1 MAQILLNRP
10 SSLRIPRPRA
20 LTGLQAAAL
29 AAAGTIAGAGVVCL
43 VLSPFVGAAVFDDL
57 WGVEPLGYI
66 GAILLIVGLGATA
79 IGLAVAAA
87 GQAARAAAQGDAA
100 QASGEEQS
108 SHWREMT
115 LGFFNEFDHDLGRP
129 LRRITGRQ
137 RELRAALKATSEA
150 PDPEVMELLDEI
162 ERQAV
167 NYRLMLSN
175 IQVLVQSEA
184 PGTPLEL
191 APVEPAE
198 VVRRIVDRYTPVA
211 LESGKDISWWAEPQQ
226 FGMVV
231 SNSHAIEHIV
241 ANLIDNAVTHA
252 GSHVEVSLTRDD
264 TTFYVQV
271 WDDGPGIP
279 RHYLEFLFE
288 RGWTPEV
295 GRREE
300 KTSSGLGLFIART
313 LARHSGGELTV
324 DSLIA
329 PEEGHHTSFLLALP
343 LNGR

>member
-1 MAQILLNRP
+1 MAHLALNRP
-10 SSLRIPRPRA
+10 SNLQVPKKLLLA
-20 LTGLQAAAL
+20 LLATGLV
-29 AAAGTIAGAGVVCL
+29 AAAGIGCL
-43 VLSPFVGAAVFDDL
+43 VISPVVGPVAFDSL

-66 GAILLIVGLGATA
+66 GAVLLIVGLAGASVA
-79 IGLAVAAA
+79 LAVAAV
-87 GQAARAAAQGDAA
+87 GQASRAVAERSGGEIAGDD
-100 QASGEEQS
+100 QND
-108 SHWREMT
+108 HWREVT

-129 LRRITGRQ
+129 LRRIAGRE
-137 RELRAALKATSEA
+137 RELRAAIRASGDP

-184 PGTPLEL
+184 PGEALDMS
-191 APVEPAE
+191 PVESAE
-198 VVRRIVDRYTPVA
+198 VVRRIVERYVPVA
-211 LESGKDISWWAEPQQ
+211 LEVGKEISWWAEPPD
-226 FGMVV
+226 FGMVS
-231 SNSHAIEHIV
+231 SNSHAIEHVV

-252 GSHVEVSLTRDD
+252 HSQVEVSLTRDD
-264 TTFYVQV
+264 GTFFVSV

-279 RHYLEFLFE
+279 AQYHEFLFD

-313 LARHSGGELTV
+313 LARHCGGDLTV
-324 DSLIA
+324 ESV
-329 PEEGHHTSFLLALP
+329 PEPQEGHHSLFRLALP
-343 LNGR
+343 LKGR

>member
-1 MAQILLNRP
+1 MAQLTFNRP
-10 SSLRIPRPRA
+10 IGVRLPRGQILVLGIA
-20 LTGLQAAAL
+20 AFVAATG
-29 AAAGTIAGAGVVCL
+29 IVCL
-43 VLSPFVGAAVFDDL
+43 ILSPIIGPAAFDSL

-66 GAILLIVGLGATA
+66 GAILLI
-79 IGLAVAAA
+79 IGLAAGALGLAVTAIRQAALAAA
-87 GQAARAAAQGDAA
+87 ERDDRERF
-100 QASGEEQS
+100 GEEQS
-108 SHWREMT
+108 EHWREVT
-115 LGFFNEFDHDLGRP
+115 LDFFSEFDHDLGRP

-137 RELRAALKATSEA
+137 RELRAALRASGDEA
-150 PDPEVMELLDEI
+150 DPEVMELLDEI

-184 PGTPLEL
+184 PGEPLDM
-191 APVEPAE
+191 APMEPAE

-211 LESGKDISWWAEPQQ
+211 LENGKEISWWAEPQD
-226 FGMVV
+226 FGMVS

-252 GSHVEVSLTRDD
+252 DSHVEVSLTRDD
-264 TTFYVQV
+264 VAYYVKV

-279 RHYLEFLFE
+279 TQYHEFLFD

-300 KTSSGLGLFIART
+300 KTSSGLGLFIAST
-313 LARHSGGELTV
+313 LARNCRGALAVES
-324 DSLIA
+324 I
-329 PEEGHHTSFLLALP
+329 PEPQEGHYTSFLLTMP
-343 LNGR
+343 LKGR

>member
-10 SSLRIPRPRA
+10 SSLRIPKPRA
-20 LTGLQAAAL
+20 LTGLQAVAV

-211 LESGKDISWWAEPQQ
+211 P
-226 FGMVV
+226 
-231 SNSHAIEHIV
+231 
-241 ANLIDNAVTHA
+241 
-252 GSHVEVSLTRDD
+252 
-264 TTFYVQV
+264 
-271 WDDGPGIP
+271 
-279 RHYLEFLFE
+279 
-288 RGWTPEV
+288 
-295 GRREE
+295 
-300 KTSSGLGLFIART
+300 
-313 LARHSGGELTV
+313 
-324 DSLIA
+324 
-329 PEEGHHTSFLLALP
+329 
-343 LNGR
+343 

>member
-1 MAQILLNRP
+1 MAHLVLNRP
-10 SSLRIPRPRA
+10 PAIQVPRA
-20 LTGLQAAAL
+20 HLLGLL
-29 AAAGTIAGAGVVCL
+29 AAATVAAAGIACL
-43 VLSPFVGAAVFDDL
+43 VLSPVVGPVAFDNL

-66 GAILLIVGLGATA
+66 GAVLLILGLAGASVA
-79 IGLAVAAA
+79 LAVAAI
-87 GQAARAAAQGDAA
+87 GQASRAAAERNGRELSGD
-100 QASGEEQS
+100 EQNY
-108 SHWREMT
+108 HWREVT

-129 LRRITGRQ
+129 LRRITGRE
-137 RELRAALKATSEA
+137 RELRAAIRASGDS

-184 PGTPLEL
+184 PGEALETS
-191 APVEPAE
+191 PVEPAE
-198 VVRRIVDRYTPVA
+198 VVRRIVERYIPVA
-211 LESGKDISWWAEPQQ
+211 LEAGKDISWWAEPPE
-226 FGMVV
+226 FGMVS
-231 SNSHAIEHIV
+231 SNSHAIEHVV

-252 GSHVEVSLTRDD
+252 HTRVEVSVTRDD
-264 TTFYVQV
+264 GCFFVSV

-279 RHYLEFLFE
+279 AQYHEFLFD

-313 LARHSGGELTV
+313 LARHCGGDLTV
-324 DSLIA
+324 ESVVE
-329 PEEGHHTSFLLALP
+329 PQEGHHTLFRLSMP
-343 LNGR
+343 LKGR

>member
-1 MAQILLNRP
+1 MAQLLLNRP
-10 SSLRIPRPRA
+10 PAIRLPRNQMVILSVA
-20 LTGLQAAAL
+20 GLV
-29 AAAGTIAGAGVVCL
+29 AAAGITCL
-43 VLSPFVGAAVFDDL
+43 VISPFVGPAAFDSL

-66 GAILLIVGLGATA
+66 GAVLLIVGLALSA
-79 IGLAVAAA
+79 LGLAIAAM
-87 GQAARAAAQGDAA
+87 GQAARAAAEREGREK
-100 QASGEEQS
+100 SGEEQS
-108 SHWREMT
+108 GHWREVT
-115 LGFFNEFDHDLGRP
+115 TGFFNEFDHDLGRP

-137 RELRAALKATSEA
+137 RELRAALRASG
-150 PDPEVMELLDEI
+150 DPTGSEVMELLDEI

-184 PGTPLEL
+184 PGEPLDM

-198 VVRRIVDRYTPVA
+198 VVRRIVDRYIPVA
-211 LESGKDISWWAEPQQ
+211 LELGKEVSWWAEPPE
-226 FGMVV
+226 FGMVS

-252 GSHVEVSLTRDD
+252 HSHVEVSLTKDD
-264 TTFYVQV
+264 ISLYVNV

-279 RHYLEFLFE
+279 VHYQEFLFD

-300 KTSSGLGLFIART
+300 KTSSGLGLYIART
-313 LARHSGGELTV
+313 LARHCSGELTV
-324 DSLIA
+324 ESLA
-329 PEEGHHTSFLLALP
+329 EPREDHHTSFLLSMP
-343 LNGR
+343 LKGR

>member
-1 MAQILLNRP
+1 MAQLILNQPVSIRL
-10 SSLRIPRPRA
+10 PRGQI
-20 LTGLQAAAL
+20 LILGL
-29 AAAGTIAGAGVVCL
+29 AAVLAVAGIVCL
-43 VLSPFVGAAVFDDL
+43 ILSPIIGPTTFDSL

-66 GAILLIVGLGATA
+66 GAVLLIIGLAAGAFGLGA
-79 IGLAVAAA
+79 AAL
-87 GQAARAAAQGDAA
+87 GQAARAAAERGHRERH
-100 QASGEEQS
+100 GEEQS
-108 SHWREMT
+108 DHWREVT
-115 LGFFNEFDHDLGRP
+115 LDFFNEFDHDLGRP

-137 RELRAALKATSEA
+137 RELRAAFRASGEDT
-150 PDPEVMELLDEI
+150 DPEVMELLDEI

-184 PGTPLEL
+184 PGESLDM

-211 LESGKDISWWAEPQQ
+211 LENGKEISWWAEPQD
-226 FGMVV
+226 FGMVS

-241 ANLIDNAVTHA
+241 ANLIDNAVTYA
-252 GSHVEVSLTRDD
+252 SSHVEVSLTRDANS
-264 TTFYVQV
+264 FHVKV

-279 RHYLEFLFE
+279 AHYHEFLFD

-300 KTSSGLGLFIART
+300 KTSSGLGLFIACT
-313 LARHSGGELTV
+313 LTRHCRGELAV
-324 DSLIA
+324 ESVIE
-329 PEEGHHTSFLLALP
+329 PQEGHHTSFLLTMP
-343 LNGR
+343 LKGR

>member
-1 MAQILLNRP
+1 MAQLSLNRP
-10 SSLRIPRPRA
+10 ASLRLPR
-20 LTGLQAAAL
+20 LQLAAL
-29 AAAGTIAGAGVVCL
+29 AVATTVAGAGVVCL
-43 VLSPFVGAAVFDDL
+43 VLSPFLSPAVFDDL

-66 GAILLIVGLGATA
+66 GALLLIVGLAATA

-87 GQAARAAAQGDAA
+87 GQAAR
-100 QASGEEQS
+100 SGADGGAIQISDEEQS
-108 SHWREMT
+108 NHWREIT

-137 RELRAALKATSEA
+137 RELRAALRASGDA
-150 PDPEVMELLDEI
+150 PDAEVMELLDEI

-184 PGTPLEL
+184 PGAPLEL
-191 APVEPAE
+191 APVEPGE

-211 LESGKDISWWAEPQQ
+211 LEVGKEISWWAEPQQ
-226 FGMVV
+226 FGMVQ

-252 GSHVEVSLTRDD
+252 DSHIEVSLTRDD
-264 TTFYVQV
+264 TNFYVNV

-279 RHYLEFLFE
+279 PRYQEFLFE

-324 DSLIA
+324 DSVAA
-329 PEEGHHTSFLLALP
+329 PQEGHHTSFLLALP
-343 LNGR
+343 LKAR

>member
-1 MAQILLNRP
+1 MAQLQLTLPTR
-10 SSLRIPRPRA
+10 SVFLAWLRIPRPH
-20 LTGLQAAAL
+20 LAAL
-29 AAAGTIAGAGVVCL
+29 VVAGIIAGGGAACL
-43 VLSPFVGAAVFDDL
+43 VLSPFLGPAVFDDL

-66 GAILLIVGLGATA
+66 GALLLIVGLAATVV
-79 IGLAVAAA
+79 GLAVAAA
-87 GQAARAAAQGDAA
+87 GQAARAAAQRGVT
-100 QASGEEQS
+100 QISGEEQGD
-108 SHWREMT
+108 HWREIT

-137 RELRAALKATSEA
+137 RELRAAMRASADA
-150 PDPEVMELLDEI
+150 PDQGVMELLDEI

-184 PGTPLEL
+184 PGAPLEL
-191 APVEPAE
+191 APVEPGE

-211 LESGKDISWWAEPQQ
+211 LEVGKEISWWAEPQQ
-226 FGMVV
+226 FGMVQ

-252 GSHVEVSLTRDD
+252 ENSVEVSLTRDD
-264 TTFYVQV
+264 TKFYVNV

-279 RHYLEFLFE
+279 LHYLEFLFE

-324 DSLIA
+324 DSLTA
-329 PEEGHHTSFLLALP
+329 PEDGHHTSFLLALP
-343 LNGR
+343 LKGR

>member
-1 MAQILLNRP
+1 MAQLLLYRP
-10 SSLRIPRPRA
+10 ATLRIPR
-20 LTGLQAAAL
+20 LQLAAL
-29 AAAGTIAGAGVVCL
+29 AVAVLVVGAGVICL
-43 VLSPFVGAAVFDDL
+43 VLSPFVSAAVFDDL

-66 GAILLIVGLGATA
+66 GALLLIVGLAATA
-79 IGLAVAAA
+79 IGLAIAAA
-87 GQAARAAAQGDAA
+87 GRATR
-100 QASGEEQS
+100 SGADGGTFQISDEEQS
-108 SHWREMT
+108 NHWREIT

-137 RELRAALKATSEA
+137 RELRAALRASGDA
-150 PDPEVMELLDEI
+150 PGLEVMELLDEI

-184 PGTPLEL
+184 PGAPLEL
-191 APVEPAE
+191 APVEPGE

-211 LESGKDISWWAEPQQ
+211 LEVGKEISWWAEPQQ
-226 FGMVV
+226 FGMVQ

-252 GSHVEVSLTRDD
+252 DSHIEVSLARDD
-264 TTFYVQV
+264 TNFYVNV

-279 RHYLEFLFE
+279 PHYLEFLFE

-300 KTSSGLGLFIART
+300 KNSSGLGLFIART
-313 LARHSGGELTV
+313 LARHSGGDLSVESLT
-324 DSLIA
+324 A
-329 PEEGHHTSFLLALP
+329 PQEGHHTSFLLSLP
-343 LNGR
+343 LKGR

>member
-1 MAQILLNRP
+1 MAQLLLNRP
-10 SSLRIPRPRA
+10 STIRLPRMQ
-20 LTGLQAAAL
+20 LLAL
-29 AAAGTIAGAGVVCL
+29 AAAGLIALSGVVCL
-43 VLSPFVGAAVFDDL
+43 ILSPFAGPAAFDSL

-66 GAILLIVGLGATA
+66 GAVLLI
-79 IGLAVAAA
+79 IGLAASAVGLAAA
-87 GQAARAAAQGDAA
+87 AMGQASRAAAERDGRER
-100 QASGEEQS
+100 SGEEQS
-108 SHWREMT
+108 GHWREVTM
-115 LGFFNEFDHDLGRP
+115 GFFSEFDHDLGRP
-129 LRRITGRQ
+129 LRSITGRQ
-137 RELRAALKATSEA
+137 RELRAALRASGETA
-150 PDPEVMELLDEI
+150 DPEVMELLDEI

-184 PGTPLEL
+184 PGEPLEMS
-191 APVEPAE
+191 PVEPAE

-211 LESGKDISWWAEPQQ
+211 LEVGKDISWWAEPQD
-226 FGMVV
+226 FGMVS

-252 GSHVEVSLTRDD
+252 DSHVEVSLTKGD
-264 TTFYVQV
+264 TAFYVNV

-279 RHYLEFLFE
+279 AHYLEFLFD

-313 LARHSGGELTV
+313 LARHCGGDLTV
-324 DSLIA
+324 ESVA
-329 PEEGHHTSFLLALP
+329 GPQEGHHTSFLLGMP
-343 LNGR
+343 LKGR